1 MKPVILSADGPFS
14 LYLVPDAVADALN
27 AYCMRF
33 TRVLEKDYDMRYCH
47 GLSGIQYNETDF
59 ICWLDD
65 TVCEK
70 GQTCVFVETCDGR
83 EIPKAWARYPLFA
96 F

>member
-1 MKPVILSADGPFS
+1 MPN
-14 LYLVPDAVADALN
+14 AVADALN

-70 GQTCVFVETCDGR
+70 G
-83 EIPKAWARYPLFA
+83 
-96 F
+96 